1 MHLERQDTMFR
12 IPLVFHSGCVAL
24 ALLSF
29 SAFAADVQTK
39 SLDIRQPF
47 ARATP
52 AGAKSGAVFMTIEN
66 KGREADRLLSASSP
80 AAGIVEI
87 HEMKM
92 ANGMMQM
99 REVTGLE
106 IKPGATVELKPGG
119 YHVMLMDLKAPLK
132 QGESVPVTLKFE
144 KAGAV
149 EVKASIEAMG
159 AGRAP

>member
-1 MHLERQDTMFR
+1 
-12 IPLVFHSGCVAL
+12 
-24 ALLSF
+24 
-29 SAFAADVQTK
+29 
-39 SLDIRQPF
+39 
-47 ARATP
+47 
-52 AGAKSGAVFMTIEN
+52 MTIEN
-66 KGREADRLLSASSP
+66 KGKDADRLLSASSP

-119 YHVMLMDLKAPLK
+119 YHVMLMDLKTPLK

-159 AGRAP
+159 ASRMP

>member
-1 MHLERQDTMFR
+1 MFR
-12 IPLVFHSGCVAL
+12 FPLRFPSSCIAL

-29 SAFAADVQTK
+29 SALAADVQLK

-52 AGAKSGAVFMTIEN
+52 ASARTAAVFMTIEN
-66 KGREADRLLSASSP
+66 KGKEADRLLSASSP

-92 ANGMMQM
+92 AGGMMQM
-99 REVTGLE
+99 REVNGLE

-132 QGESVPVTLKFE
+132 EGESVPVTLKFE
-144 KAGAV
+144 KAGTV

-159 AGRAP
+159 ASRMR

>member
-1 MHLERQDTMFR
+1 MSRL
-12 IPLVFHSGCVAL
+12 PSVFCSGCIAL
-24 ALLSF
+24 ALASVT
-29 SAFAADVQTK
+29 FAADVQLK

-52 AGAKSGAVFMTIEN
+52 ASAKTAAVFMAIEN
-66 KGREADRLLSASSP
+66 KGKEVDRLLSASSP

-92 ANGMMQM
+92 AGGMMQM
-99 REVTGLE
+99 REVSGLE
-106 IKPGATVELKPGG
+106 IKPGATIELKPGG

-149 EVKASIEAMG
+149 EVKAAIEAMG
-159 AGRAP
+159 ASRMQ